1 MRSPSYLGLRG
12 RVALLIGM
20 SIAPAICIL
29 LYTGLQE
36 RRLAGVEALSEA
48 QRLAHL
54 TASSQEGLLL
64 AAPKILGILA
74 HVPQVRDGDPKTCTK
89 FLVAAR
95 SEYPLFLNIGRVES
109 NGDVTSS
116 ALPTKGRVNLA
127 DRSWFQRA
135 MKTRRLSVGEFQIGR
150 ITHQASINF
159 GYPLMDTEGRIRWVL
174 FAALDLAGIERV
186 AAKVELPEGATVTVT
201 DREGTV
207 LVRYPHE
214 ERWVGQPA
222 PQLWSEWPGAGHAP
236 EGTFRA
242 QGPDGTPRLYAFASV
257 SGPATGAQLTIGIPE
272 ATAFAQVDRLLIRNL
287 VVLCVIGLL
296 ALGLAFFGVDWLIL
310 RSLRMLI
317 ATAEQLATGDLSVR
331 TGLTGAHWELGQ
343 LACAFDQMAE
353 ALQQRATEQ
362 LATTKRNTLLL
373 EMYEKASHLSDQEL
387 YIYALDQAVALTD
400 SSVGFFHQVSD
411 DQRSI
416 ILTTWNLEALKTCTA
431 TPTAHY
437 PIEAAGNWADCV
449 RLKAPVIYND
459 YLTSPHRKGLPKGHA
474 PVKRFMSIPVMDE
487 DKVRYIFGVGNKVA
501 EYEDSDVVQLQLV
514 ASELHKILKE
524 RKAAEALRDSEERF
538 RTVFETANDAILLMD
553 GEIFMDCNPLAVEMY
568 GCPDKA
574 DLISHT
580 PLDFSPE
587 TQPDGQ
593 PSITAAFAHIN
604 AAMEGMPQ
612 RFYWKHLRR
621 DGTPFD
627 AEVALNALVIK
638 NKTYIQAIVRDVTDR
653 KQAEE
658 ALLRAHDE
666 LELRVQQRTAEL
678 SRSNAELQQFAY
690 VASHDL
696 QEPLRK
702 IMAFGDRLNIHAG
715 PGLDERNRDYLQR
728 MLNAADRMSGLIN
741 ALLAYSRVT
750 TKAQPFSSVN
760 LSEVAREVLS
770 DLEVAVEEAGAV
782 IEIGDLPTIDADPS
796 QMRQLLQNLIGNAI
810 KFRREGVPPR
820 VQLEAETIPATPA
833 EQAPQVSNVMRLR
846 VTDNGIGFDERF
858 AERIFEVFERLHGR
872 DQYAGSGM
880 GLAICRKIVERHHG
894 TIVAA
899 STPGEGSTFTVTL
912 PVNQPPEETS
922 NE

>member
-1 MRSPSYLGLRG
+1 MRRRSYLGLRG
-12 RVALLIGM
+12 RVALLIGLA
-20 SIAPAICIL
+20 IAPAICIL

-36 RRLAGVEALSEA
+36 RRIAALDALSEA

-64 AAPKILGILA
+64 AAPKILGVLA
-74 HVPQVRDGDPKTCTK
+74 HVPQVRDGDPRTCTD
-89 FLVAAR
+89 FLAEAR
-95 SEYPLFLNIGRVES
+95 SEYPLFLNIGRVEP

-116 ALPTKGRVNLA
+116 ALPTSGLVNLA
-127 DRSWFQRA
+127 DRTWFQRA

-150 ITHQASINF
+150 ITHQPSINF
-159 GYPLMDTEGRIRWVL
+159 GYPLIDAKGRVRWVL
-174 FAALDLAGIERV
+174 FAALDLAGIRRV
-186 AAKVELPEGATVTVT
+186 AAEAELPDGSTVTVT

-214 ERWVGQPA
+214 DRWIGQSA
-222 PQLWSEWPGAGHAP
+222 PELRSAGPGVTQAT

-242 QGPDGTPRLYAFASV
+242 IGPDGMPRLYAFASV
-257 SGPATGAQLTIGIPE
+257 SAPSAGARLTVGIPE
-272 ATAFAQVDRLLIRNL
+272 ATVFARVDRLLIRNL
-287 VVLCVIGLL
+287 IVLSVMGLL
-296 ALGLAFFGVDWLIL
+296 ALGVAYIGVDLLIL
-310 RSLRMLI
+310 HSLRQLI
-317 ATAEQLATGDLSVR
+317 ATTEQLATTGDLSVR
-331 TGLTGAHWELGQ
+331 TGLTGARWELGQ
-343 LACAFDQMAE
+343 LAYAFDQMAE
-353 ALQQRATEQ
+353 ALQQRASEQ

-400 SSVGFFHQVSD
+400 STVGFFHQVSD

-431 TPTAHY
+431 TPSAHY
-437 PIEAAGNWADCV
+437 PVEAAGNWADCV
-449 RLKAPVIYND
+449 RLKAPVVYND
-459 YLTSPHRKGLPKGHA
+459 YANSPNRKGLPPGHA
-474 PVKRFMSIPVMDE
+474 PLKRFMSIPVMDE

-501 EYEDSDVVQLQLV
+501 KYEDSDVVQLQLV
-514 ASELHKILKE
+514 ASELHKILKQ
-524 RKAAEALRDSEERF
+524 RRAAEALRDSEERF

-553 GEIFMDCNPLAVEMY
+553 GETFIDCNALAVRMF
-568 GCPDKA
+568 GCPDKT

-593 PSITAAFAHIN
+593 LSSTAALARIN
-604 AAMEGMPQ
+604 AALEGTPQ
-612 RFYWKHLRR
+612 RFYWKHLHE

-627 AEVALNALVIK
+627 AEVALNALVLK
-638 NKTYIQAIVRDVTDR
+638 GKTYIQAIVRDITAR
-653 KQAEE
+653 RQAEE
-658 ALLRAHDE
+658 ALRRAHDE

-702 IMAFGDRLNIHAG
+702 IMAFGDRLDINAG
-715 PGLDERNRDYLQR
+715 PTLDERNRDYLKR

-750 TKAQPFSSVN
+750 TKAQPFSPVN
-760 LSEVAREVLS
+760 LSDVAREVLS
-770 DLEVAVEEAGAV
+770 DLEIAIEESGAV
-782 IEIGDLPTIDADPS
+782 VEVGPLPTIEADAS
-796 QMRQLLQNLIGNAI
+796 QMRQLLQNLIGNAL
-810 KFRREGVPPR
+810 KFRREGVSPR
-820 VQLEAETIPATPA
+820 VQVEAETIPTA
-833 EQAPQVSNVMRLR
+833 APEAAPTVSNVMRLR

-912 PVNQPPEETS
+912 PLKQPQEGTTT
-922 NE
+922 